1 MKVYI
6 VGEDEATKEI
16 IKKVLVYC
24 STSFEIILELPAR
37 GSQIKQKI
45 SNFNILSETYPV
57 VLLMDLDDQDCAPI
71 VLRQFFSD
79 EEKGDNFIL
88 NIANDEAEAWLM
100 ADRTS
105 FSEYFRVPIELI
117 PEPTKIRNK
126 KEFYFEMIFPYKSSY
141 YMVKEIIPNS
151 RIKEFKD
158 QMIPQ
163 NGAKK
168 GREYNSALTPFIIN
182 NWNID
187 NARMNSDSLNRMI
200 YRIEKLAGDSKTK

>member
-16 IKKVLVYC
+16 IKRVLMFC
-24 STSFEIILELPAR
+24 SDNFEIILELPAR
-37 GSQIKQKI
+37 GGQIKQKI
-45 SNFNILSETYPV
+45 SNFNSLSESYPV
-57 VLLMDLDDQDCAPI
+57 ILLMDLDEKDCAPI
-71 VLRQFFSD
+71 VLRDFFQDTKKS
-79 EEKGDNFIL
+79 NHFIF

-105 FSEYFRVPIELI
+105 FSEYFRVPIDTI
-117 PEPTKIRNK
+117 PSPQRIRNK
-126 KEFYFEMIFPYKSSY
+126 KDFYHEMVFPYKSSF
-141 YMVKEIIPNS
+141 YMVNEIIPNS

-168 GREYNSALTPFIIN
+168 GKEYNSALTPFIRN
-182 NWNID
+182 HWVID
-187 NARMNSDSLNRMI
+187 NARLNSDSLNRMI
-200 YRIEKLAGDSKTK
+200 IRIDKLILGYQLN

>member
-16 IKKVLVYC
+16 IKRVLLYC
-24 STSFEIILELPAR
+24 SNSFEILMELPSR
-37 GSQIKQKI
+37 GGQIKQ
-45 SNFNILSETYPV
+45 NILNYNSLSESYPV
-57 VLLMDLDDQDCAPI
+57 ILLMDLDEKDCAPI
-71 VLRQFFSD
+71 VLQQFFQGTTKSD
-79 EEKGDNFIL
+79 HFVL

-105 FSEYFRVPIELI
+105 FSDYFRVSIDLI
-117 PEPTKIRNK
+117 PVPQRIRNK
-126 KEFYFEMIFPYKSSY
+126 KDYYFEMKFPYKSSY
-141 YMVKEIIPNS
+141 YMVREIIPNS
-151 RIKEFKD
+151 RTKEFKD

-168 GREYNSALTPFIIN
+168 GKEYNSALTPFIIN

-187 NARMNSDSLNRMI
+187 KARLNSDSLNRMI
-200 YRIEKLAGDSKTK
+200 SRIQKLVQNYQIN